1 MTGVYFCGPSLCQ
14 QCTHCTWLKCYWGM
28 CTLAFTVT
36 FPQCIMST
44 MHTLHMALVLLGNV
58 HIGLHCNYWR
68 TYTFWTRRGALV
80 PSYRD
85 GNFSSCTLPPR
96 GSHPLLLGNRL
107 CYPSPHPRKQNPL
120 FGRPSSH
127 VLPLA
132 KSNAHILISHKSA
145 PTSLEG

>member
-85 GNFSSCTLPPR
+85 GNFSSCTLPREVHTP
-96 GSHPLLLGNRL
+96 
-107 CYPSPHPRKQNPL
+107 C
-120 FGRPSSH
+120 
-127 VLPLA
+127 
-132 KSNAHILISHKSA
+132 
-145 PTSLEG
+145 SLETDFAIQVHIQGNKTHSSVVRQATYYRSPSQMHIS